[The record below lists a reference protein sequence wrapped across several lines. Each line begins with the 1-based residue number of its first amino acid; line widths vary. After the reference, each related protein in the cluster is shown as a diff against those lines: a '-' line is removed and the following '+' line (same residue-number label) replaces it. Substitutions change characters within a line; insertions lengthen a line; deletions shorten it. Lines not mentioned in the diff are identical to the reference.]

1 MTARDASFGSVA
13 SKGNITTITL
23 DAPKKIIAVAEKK
36 AFEINQPMDIAV
48 MEVSGTLVS
57 LKRMDGAWIGSIDM
71 SNRKAFTSC
80 AYNIHTGELANQ
92 LQSNDPF
99 FGLHPSNYGNVM
111 IFPGGISLKQK
122 DQVASAI
129 GVSCG
134 KKEHDQAD
142 SETGT
147 AAF

>member
-36 AFEINQPMDIAV
+36 AFEINQPMDIAFI
-48 MEVSGTLVS
+48 EVSGTLVS

-80 AYNIHTGELANQ
+80 AYYRELANQ
-92 LQSNDPF
+92 LQPNDPF

>member
-1 MTARDASFGSVA
+1 MTARDASFELVA

-36 AFEINQPMDIAV
+36 AFEINQAIDIAV
-48 MEVSGTLVS
+48 IEVSGTLVS
-57 LKRMDGAWIGSIDM
+57 LKSKDGAWIGSIDM
-71 SNRKAFTSC
+71 SNRKALTSR
-80 AYNIHTGELANQ
+80 AYNVYTGELANQ
-92 LQSNDPF
+92 LQPNDRF
-99 FGLHPSNYGNVM
+99 FDLHPSNYCNVM

-134 KKEHDQAD
+134 KKEYDQAD

-147 AAF
+147 ATF

>member
-1 MTARDASFGSVA
+1 
-13 SKGNITTITL
+13 
-23 DAPKKIIAVAEKK
+23 
-36 AFEINQPMDIAV
+36 
-48 MEVSGTLVS
+48 VS
-57 LKRMDGAWIGSIDM
+57 LKGRDGAGIGSTDM
-71 SNRKAFTSC
+71 SNRKAFTSR
-80 AYNIHTGELANQ
+80 AYNIYTGELANQ
-92 LQSNDPF
+92 FQPKDTF
-99 FGLHPSNYGNVM
+99 FGLRPSNNYGNVM